1 MKNFIDKVIII
12 TGAGSGIGRELAIQF
27 VKKGAIP
34 VLADI
39 NEAAMLETIA
49 LCNPS
54 KYSTHQL
61 DMSDATEIKAF
72 VKHVIQVHDHIDVL
86 INNAGIIQPFV
97 DFINLEESIV
107 DKIMQVNFYGPVNLT
122 RACLP
127 YLLQRPE
134 AHIANISSMG
144 GFIPF
149 PGQTI
154 YGASKAAIKLFTEGL
169 YAELKE
175 TNVGVSII
183 HPGAISTN
191 IITNSGITKEI
202 KVDSKDKLEAAQ
214 RSMPADKAATEIIEA
229 IEDKSFRSLI
239 GKDAKTLDKIY
250 RLMPQKAVDYITKQM
265 KNVKK

>member
-1 MKNFIDKVIII
+1 MKNFKDKVVVV
-12 TGAGSGIGRELAIQF
+12 TGAGSGIGRELVIQL

-39 NEAAMLETIA
+39 NKEGMQETVIISNA
-49 LCNPS
+49 QNHS
-54 KYSTHQL
+54 IHQL
-61 DMSDATEIKAF
+61 DMSIGSAIKDF
-72 VKHVIQVHDHIDVL
+72 VKNVVEMHGQIDIL

-97 DFINLEESIV
+97 DFINLDEALV

-127 YLLQRPE
+127 YLLERPE

-169 YAELKE
+169 YAELKD

-191 IITNSGITKEI
+191 IITNSGITKEV
-202 KVDSKDKLEAAQ
+202 KVERKEKLEAAQ
-214 RSMPADKAATEIIEA
+214 RSMPADKAAMEIIEA
-229 IEDKSFRSLI
+229 IEDKAFRALV

-265 KNVKK
+265 KNVKH

>member
-1 MKNFIDKVIII
+1 MKNFKDKVIII
-12 TGAGSGIGRELAIQF
+12 TGAGSGIGRELVIQL
-27 VKKGAIP
+27 VKKRAIP

-39 NEAAMLETIA
+39 NEAGMLETVAISNA
-49 LCNPS
+49 HN
-54 KYSTHQL
+54 YSIHQL
-61 DMSDATEIKAF
+61 DMSVAADIKDF
-72 VKHVIQVHDHIDVL
+72 VKNVLEIHGRIDVL

-97 DFINLEESIV
+97 DFIHLDEAIV

-127 YLLQRPE
+127 YLLERPE

-214 RSMPADKAATEIIEA
+214 RSMPADKAAIEIIEA
-229 IEDKSFRSLI
+229 ITDKAFRALV

-265 KNVKK
+265 KNVKQ